1 MVTSWR
7 GSTSN
12 ERNHGQGL
20 LQVVGGQSGCHRRPD
35 QGRVC
40 PYTSSNLRE
49 DNTFEKLRIDLGG
62 TRQIESVYRACH
74 SPFINLGCLEKYTI
88 LPPSAGNK
96 HVAPLQVP
104 ENGAQVPSYVA
115 AFVGVVRA
123 RLFWLYDSQLQAWL
137 FSILNALN

>member
-1 MVTSWR
+1 MIRVATFGERRVLRGVGAVGALLEVEEVVTSWR

-62 TRQIESVYRACH
+62 TRQIESVYRAWH
-74 SPFINLGCLEKYTI
+74 SPFINLGCLE
-88 LPPSAGNK
+88 
-96 HVAPLQVP
+96 
-104 ENGAQVPSYVA
+104 
-115 AFVGVVRA
+115 
-123 RLFWLYDSQLQAWL
+123 
-137 FSILNALN
+137 